1 MSIGSPDDENRFLT
15 YALNLGCA
23 VSVLHDYAV
32 TGVLPQAGCHKLEF
46 VRDHLARFAKA
57 EELLAAPPGPIV
69 PDLESVQIYGAVLRA
84 LEMTEAEFEHSG
96 PGAVV
101 TGLISVLSQV
111 LNGASPNSV
120 IEQLR
125 TLERVLEAL
134 ASIYAGR
141 AGALG

>member
-57 EELLAAPPGPIV
+57 EERWRRPLVRSSPI
-69 PDLESVQIYGAVLRA
+69 
-84 LEMTEAEFEHSG
+84 
-96 PGAVV
+96 
-101 TGLISVLSQV
+101 
-111 LNGASPNSV
+111 
-120 IEQLR
+120 
-125 TLERVLEAL
+125 
-134 ASIYAGR
+134 
-141 AGALG
+141 

>member
-1 MSIGSPDDENRFLT
+1 MSIGSLDDESRFLT

-32 TGVLPQAGCHKLEF
+32 AGVLPEPRRHKLEF
-46 VRDHLARFAKA
+46 ARDHLARFAKA

-69 PDLESVQIYGAVLRA
+69 PDLESVQVYGAISRA
-84 LEMTEAEFEHSG
+84 LEMTEAELEHSG

-120 IEQLR
+120 IEQLK